1 MRHILG
7 LFNLTILVLIT
18 LLHGLPACVVGVVKL
33 LTPVPKWQ
41 HSLGQTIARICQ
53 NWQVCCGWW
62 IGNFAGVKY
71 HLNVAAEFDVR
82 GKYIAM
88 PNHQSWVDILMFG
101 PAFNYSAPPTKFFI
115 KQEIL
120 WIPVI
125 GFACWAGDMPFM
137 KRYSKEKLAK
147 HPELKGQ
154 DIETTRRSC
163 AKFRDHPA
171 MVVNFCE
178 GTRFRPEKQKQQASP
193 YANLLKPRAGGIA
206 YAIQALEDQLD
217 GFVDMDIIYGP
228 EQIELWGL
236 CCGRASDIYINVR
249 VIPMQEWFKGKS
261 YGDDPEY
268 RERFQNWLS
277 DLWLA
282 KDQAISAQ
290 KEQSK
295 LL

>member
-1 MRHILG
+1 MRYILG
-7 LFNLTILVLIT
+7 IFNLTMLVVIT
-18 LLHGLPACVVGVVKL
+18 LLHGLPACLVGLVKL

-41 HSLGQTIARICQ
+41 HHLGQTIARFCQ
-53 NWQVCCGWW
+53 NWQVSCGWW
-62 IGNFAGVKY
+62 LGQFAGVKY
-71 HLNVAAEFDVR
+71 HLKVSADFDVR
-82 GKYIAM
+82 GKYIAL

-115 KQEIL
+115 KHEIL

-178 GTRFRPEKQKQQASP
+178 GTRFRAEKHAQQQSE
-193 YANLLKPRAGGIA
+193 YANLLKPKAGGIA

-228 EQIELWGL
+228 RSGELWDV
-236 CCGRASDIYINVR
+236 CCGKVNDIHISAR

-261 YGDDPEY
+261 YGEDTEY
-268 RERFQNWLS
+268 RQQFQTWLS
-277 DLWLA
+277 AVWRE
-282 KDQAISAQ
+282 KDDAISEQ
-290 KEQSK
+290 KARLS
-295 LL
+295 